1 MAKKKYSRDISTK
14 YNRYEKQEN
23 KLENNG
29 KNDSSKF
36 QNTDD
41 LDSTRNLDIS
51 FVEGKFSKRAV
62 EEKTEVLDVS
72 EIVKANNDFNAV
84 KANNSFKVIICILGA
99 ICFLLLIFII
109 CHFIIFDH
117 NKVKVIERE
126 VTKEVMVVDDNYLFL
141 GDSITEWYDLDKY
154 YSNLPVVNSGI
165 SGYTTSSIL
174 ENLDKM
180 VYKYNPSKVFI
191 LIGINDLELKVSND
205 VVVDNIKK
213 IIKNIKNNRRYSK
226 IYIESIYPI
235 NNSDNE
241 VISYDV
247 INGNRKNADIL
258 EINEKLVK
266 LADEEDIT
274 YIDVYSELIDD
285 DGLLKLEYTI
295 DGLHLSDD
303 GYKKVTEVLKKYV
316 RE

>member
-1 MAKKKYSRDISTK
+1 MAKKKCSSDISSK
-14 YNRYEKQEN
+14 YNRYEKQNN

-29 KNDSSKF
+29 QNSASKF
-36 QNTDD
+36 HNIDD
-41 LDSTRNLDIS
+41 LDSTKNLDIS

-62 EEKTEVLDVS
+62 EEKTEILDVS
-72 EIVKANNDFNAV
+72 EIVKANEDFNAE
-84 KANNSFKVIICILGA
+84 KDKNSFKVIICILGTV
-99 ICFLLLIFII
+99 CFLLLLFITY
-109 CHFIIFDH
+109 HFIIFDH
-117 NKVKVIERE
+117 NKVKVIEKE

-154 YSNLPVVNSGI
+154 YSNLPVINSGI

-191 LIGINDLELKVSND
+191 LIGINDLELEVSND

-241 VISYDV
+241 IISSDV
-247 INGNRKNADIL
+247 INGNRKNADVL

-266 LADEEDIT
+266 LAAEENIT
-274 YIDVYSELIDD
+274 YIDVYSELVDA
-285 DGLLKLEYTI
+285 DGLLRLEYTV
-295 DGLHLSDD
+295 DGLHLSDE
-303 GYKKVTEVLKKYV
+303 GYKKVTEVLQKYV